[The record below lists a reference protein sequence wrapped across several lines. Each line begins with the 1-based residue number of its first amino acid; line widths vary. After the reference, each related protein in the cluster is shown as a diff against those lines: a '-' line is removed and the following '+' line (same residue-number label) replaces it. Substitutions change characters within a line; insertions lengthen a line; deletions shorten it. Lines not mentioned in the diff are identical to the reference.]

1 MAFDRPI
8 PSFYCCYLLRSTV
21 RHSSLYVGSTPNP
34 VRRLRQHNGLV
45 KGGAARTSRSTVR
58 PWEMTCIVTGFPS
71 HIAAL
76 QFEWAWQNPHITTH
90 IPANERI
97 QHSTRRK
104 RSGQP
109 KRPRHSMQSLLSN
122 LHLLLRTS
130 YFERWPL
137 DIRFFSPDVHKSW
150 LTWTNKA
157 PEPLRPSPSIITDF
171 PSEETTSVDGNGDE
185 TSTPADGIAALNV
198 LYQDNKP
205 HVSKAR
211 DIIAQ
216 GREGLCGVC
225 QQDLKND
232 PGIHTTCPNLECE
245 GVTHMSCLSKHFLRS
260 DGDGAMIPIKGLC
273 PSCKTEVVW
282 IDVVKE
288 VSLRMRGEKQVEKLL
303 KEKRVRKGKGKTAS
317 QAAAL
322 EDEEEDEEE
331 LADEE
336 LDDLQIYG
344 SELQDEEIRF
354 QHYADY
360 SDDSSDASSVV
371 SISSTKSQTG
381 KKRRKLKHALVMVIE
396 DSEMEDE

>member
-1 MAFDRPI
+1 MLAP
-8 PSFYCCYLLRSTV
+8 LRTQQQI
-21 RHSSLYVGSTPNP
+21 

-45 KGGAARTSRSTVR
+45 KGGAARTSRSAVR

-90 IPANERI
+90 IKAEERI

-137 DIRFFSPDVHKSW
+137 DIRFFSPDVHRSW
-150 LTWTNKA
+150 LTWMNKA
-157 PEPLRPSPSIITDF
+157 PEPLRPSLSIITDF
-171 PSEETTSVDGNGDE
+171 PSEETTSVDEHGDE
-185 TSTPADGIAALNV
+185 TSTPVHGIAALNI

-216 GREGLCGVC
+216 GREGLCDVC
-225 QQDLKND
+225 QQDLKKD
-232 PGIHTTCPNLECE
+232 PGIHTTCPNPGCE

-260 DGDGAMIPIKGLC
+260 DGDGTMIPIKGLC
-273 PSCKTEVVW
+273 PSCKTEILW

-303 KEKRVRKGKGKTAS
+303 KEKRVRKGKDTAAS

-322 EDEEEDEEE
+322 EDEDEDEDEEEEEEEE

-336 LDDLQIYG
+336 IDDLQIYG
-344 SELQDEEIRF
+344 SEIQDEEIRF
-354 QHYADY
+354 QHYADD
-360 SDDSSDASSVV
+360 SDDSSDTSSVV
-371 SISSTKSQTG
+371 STSSTKSQTG
-381 KKRRKLKHALVMVIE
+381 KKRRKLKHALVTVIE